1 MRAPPPTSALDEE
14 ERIAHASTA
23 APARQAVVAKTFA
36 SAGLGN
42 AVSAAITNPFDV
54 IKVRQQ
60 LLLQRSHDAS
70 GSSTVKP
77 NFWSL
82 GKEMARTEGVRSLW
96 SGVTASCLREL
107 SYSTLRMGGY
117 EPLKVNCF
125 FRKASGREKM
135 LT

>member
-1 MRAPPPTSALDEE
+1 MRAPAPTSALDEE
-14 ERIAHASTA
+14 ERISPPAAASSVD
-23 APARQAVVAKTFA
+23 ARRAVVAKTFA

-60 LLLQRSHDAS
+60 LLLQRSSDAS
-70 GSSTVKP
+70 GVTTIKP

-117 EPLKVNCF
+117 EPLKVRIF
-125 FRKASGREKM
+125 YQGT
-135 LT
+135 L